1 MYDYIIEGC
10 FYITD
15 KNGKQQSVNF
25 DYVIEAQD
33 KYEAREDVIETFLNN
48 GIQLEDGEFDIY
60 EVNVDGSKG
69 DKCRIFMNRDEIN
82 VVYGNKST
90 ETQAEVFDN
99 EEDAYAHLD
108 FVKQKYKV
116 AYLL

>member
-1 MYDYIIEGC
+1 
-10 FYITD
+10 
-15 KNGKQQSVNF
+15 
-25 DYVIEAQD
+25 
-33 KYEAREDVIETFLNN
+33 
-48 GIQLEDGEFDIY
+48 
-60 EVNVDGSKG
+60 
-69 DKCRIFMNRDEIN
+69 MNRDEIN